1 VKQLVW
7 SLPLA
12 FLVACGSSTGTG
24 DTDGPSGEGGKASST
39 TSSTSAAS
47 TSTGSSSGLTE
58 AQRIDV
64 FCEKTLLAQCGNW
77 FTSKDQCVGIMQKTK
92 SEICQAKWEAETD
105 CLGQTQASDWACT
118 GIGEPAIAGTT
129 CRDQYGFGS
138 YCRIAVANPDCYGA
152 ACKYDADCSGGAN
165 CNDATEHCVKS
176 TAQCGALPCKYDA
189 DCSSDFKCND
199 ALGQCVRP

>member
-1 VKQLVW
+1 MKQLVW

-64 FCEKTLLAQCGNW
+64 YCEKTLLAQCGNW
-77 FTSKDQCVGIMQKTK
+77 FTSKDQCVGIMAKTK

-118 GIGEPAIAGTT
+118 GFGEPAIAGTV

-138 YCRIAVANPDCYGA
+138 YCRIAVAKPDCYGA
-152 ACKYDADCSGGAN
+152 ACKYDADCSGART
-165 CNDATEHCVKS
+165 ATTRPS
-176 TAQCGALPCKYDA
+176 TACRAPRSAA
-189 DCSSDFKCND
+189 DCRASTTRTARAISS
-199 ALGQCVRP
+199 ATTRSGSA